1 MDASS
6 TTHLKHFVE
15 TGWLK
20 DHLSDPDLVVIDC
33 SWHFPDE
40 GDAWEE
46 YQEEHIPGAL
56 FLDIDVVSDT
66 GTPLPH
72 MLPSPEKFSRIIG
85 EMGISNDST
94 IVVYDTYGFFC
105 AAARVWWMF
114 RIMGHDK
121 VKVLNGGMP
130 KWLDEDMPVEDG
142 LPRMLPN
149 QTFKVSYD
157 SSQVRETHQ
166 IVEISKSGTEQ
177 LLDARSPQRFSGE
190 LGEPRPCQ
198 RLGHIPGSVNVYFK
212 DFLEFDGSLK
222 PLDEVRRLLAESPV
236 DLNRPI
242 VTTCGSGVT
251 AAVMNLIF
259 EEIGV
264 TGTAMYDGSWSA
276 WGCEDSGMPVATG
289 DAPYGDT

>member
-1 MDASS
+1 MDAVAADS
-6 TTHLKHFVE
+6 LKHFVE
-15 TGWLK
+15 TEWLR
-20 DHLSDPDLVVIDC
+20 DHLADPGLIVIDC

-46 YQEEHIPGAL
+46 FQEEHIPGAL

-66 GTPLPH
+66 TNPLPH
-72 MLPSPEKFSRIIG
+72 MLPSPQDFARIVG
-85 EMGISNDST
+85 EMGISNDDT

-130 KWLDEDMPVEDG
+130 KWLDEDLPVEEG
-142 LPRMLPN
+142 PPAKRPP
-149 QTFKVSYD
+149 QSFKVSFD
-157 SSQVRETHQ
+157 AGQVYSTDQ
-166 IVEISKSGTEQ
+166 ILQISRSGGAQ
-177 LLDARSPQRFSGE
+177 LLDARSPQRFTGE

-198 RLGHIPGSVNVYFK
+198 RLGHIPGSINVYFK
-212 DFLEFDGSLK
+212 DFIEYDGALK
-222 PLDEVRRLLAESPV
+222 PMAEVKKLLDASPV
-236 DLNRPI
+236 DLSRPI

-259 EEIGV
+259 TEIGV
-264 TGTAMYDGSWSA
+264 SGTAMYDGSWSA
-276 WGCEDSGMPVATG
+276 WGCEDSGLPVATG
-289 DAPYGDT
+289 PEPGGDA

>member
-1 MDASS
+1 MDAAS
-6 TTHLKHFVE
+6 TTALKHFVE
-15 TGWLK
+15 TDWLR
-20 DHLSDPDLVVIDC
+20 DHLSDPDLIVIDC

-46 YQEEHIPGAL
+46 FQEEHIPGAL

-66 GTPLPH
+66 SNPLPH
-72 MLPSPEKFSRIIG
+72 MLPSPEKFARLIG
-85 EMGISNDST
+85 EMGISNGSQ

-114 RIMGHDK
+114 RIMGHEN

-130 KWLDEDMPVEDG
+130 KWLDEDMPVEEG
-142 LPRMLPN
+142 LPRKLPK
-149 QTFKVSYD
+149 QDFKVVFD
-157 SSQVRETHQ
+157 AAQVRDTEQ
-166 IVEISKSGTEQ
+166 VIALSQSGDEQ
-177 LLDARSPQRFSGE
+177 LLDARSPQRFTGE

-198 RLGHIPGSVNVYFK
+198 RLGHIPGSINVYFK

-222 PLDEVRRLLAESPV
+222 PMDDVRDLLAKSPV
-236 DLNRPI
+236 DLSRPI

-259 EEIGV
+259 AEIGV
-264 TGTAMYDGSWSA
+264 ENTSMFDGSWSA
-276 WGCEDSGMPVATG
+276 WGCEDSGLPVATG
-289 DAPYGDT
+289 EAAGAG